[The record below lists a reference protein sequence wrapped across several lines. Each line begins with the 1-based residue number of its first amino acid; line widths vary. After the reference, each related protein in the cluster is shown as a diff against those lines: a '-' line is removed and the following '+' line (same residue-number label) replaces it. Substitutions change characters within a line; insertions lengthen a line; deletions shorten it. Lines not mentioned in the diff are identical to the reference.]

1 MPPAEAGDAGAA
13 LGGRPGSSPM
23 ARACP
28 RRERES
34 TPAASATPRGRRAA
48 SGRRVRRYAAKA
60 AGRACG
66 LRRCPAVAPGALAG
80 APRNHRP
87 SDGALASSQLR
98 VPGREYPCRD
108 AGPAGHAPVMAIRFS
123 LIPARA
129 PARSRTG
136 GIRPGWPRIRAGR
149 SLPGPGPGAST
160 SGRARRGR
168 PSWRRPARRPW
179 STRPRA

>member
-1 MPPAEAGDAGAA
+1 MPSAEAGDAGAA
-13 LGGRPGSSPM
+13 LAVGRVPALWPGPVH
-23 ARACP
+23 AGNEKVP
-28 RRERES
+28 RRLPPRRGAEGL
-34 TPAASATPRGRRAA
+34 PAA
-48 SGRRVRRYAAKA
+48 
-60 AGRACG
+60 AGCG
-66 LRRCPAVAPGALAG
+66 AMMRKPPVAPAACAG
-80 APRNHRP
+80 ARRWHQAPWPGHPAIHRA

-108 AGPAGHAPVMAIRFS
+108 AEPADHAPVMGIRFS

-129 PARSRTG
+129 PARSGTG
-136 GIRPGWPRIRAGR
+136 GIRPGWPRTRAGR

-168 PSWRRPARRPW
+168 PSWRRPGRRPW